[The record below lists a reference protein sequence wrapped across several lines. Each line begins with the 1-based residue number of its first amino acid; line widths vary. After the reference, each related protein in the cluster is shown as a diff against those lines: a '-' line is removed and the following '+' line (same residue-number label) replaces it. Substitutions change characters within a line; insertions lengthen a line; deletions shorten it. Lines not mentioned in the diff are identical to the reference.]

1 MLDSTKKDDKFKSYL
16 NLGIIRLENL
26 TKDTYLP
33 YLERHT
39 NNESSLLNLLPFST
53 STFYLSNILK
63 PNPDGHMAGL
73 DYYSNK
79 VGGIYLIVHK
89 LSNSF
94 YIGSA
99 INFRSRF
106 IQHVRYSSK
115 KQSEDNKF
123 YTFVKGD
130 WTQFFWTPLN
140 IVPNHVF

>member
-1 MLDSTKKDDKFKSYL
+1 MLDSTQKDDKFKSYL

-26 TKDTYLP
+26 TKDKYLP
-33 YLERHT
+33 YLERHL
-39 NNESSLLNLLPFST
+39 NNETSLLKFLPFST
-53 STFYLSNILK
+53 STIDWSNILK
-63 PNPDGHMAGL
+63 PNPDGNMTGL

-115 KQSEDNKF
+115 SKVRIINFILLLMEIGLS
-123 YTFVKGD
+123 
-130 WTQFFWTPLN
+130 FFELL
-140 IVPNHVF
+140 